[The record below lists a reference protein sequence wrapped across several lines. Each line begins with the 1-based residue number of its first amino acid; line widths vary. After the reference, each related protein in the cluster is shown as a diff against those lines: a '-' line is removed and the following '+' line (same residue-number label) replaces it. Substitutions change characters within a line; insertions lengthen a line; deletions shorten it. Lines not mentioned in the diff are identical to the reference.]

1 MSLINDALKRSQK
14 GDRKI
19 DMTNMR
25 PVDGGRGG
33 GPGLTILV
41 VCLVV
46 AGAITLGIWSYWNKK
61 YKDGYRATDE
71 KTNAPAA
78 TVPAATNSNP
88 LARAAQTLG
97 AVKDRNDAGTQT
109 AETMQQPQQPIAV
122 VRQPAPGSIKAPPP
136 AVDDPKVQA
145 IFFRLN
151 DPTALIDGKT
161 VGPGSPIRGGK
172 VLEISRESVK
182 VEFNGQVRNLTI
194 KKK

>member
-14 GDRKI
+14 GDRKV
-19 DMTNMR
+19 DLTNMR
-25 PVDGGRGG
+25 PADANRGG

-41 VCLVV
+41 ACLVI
-46 AGAITLGIWSYWNKK
+46 AGAVTLGIWSYWNKK
-61 YKDGYRATDE
+61 YKDGYRATQE

-78 TVPAATNSNP
+78 TAPATNNP

-97 AVKDRNDAGTQT
+97 AVKDRNDEGAKT
-109 AETMQQPQQPIAV
+109 ADTMQQPIAV
-122 VRQPAPGSIKAPPP
+122 VRQPQPGDIKAQTAP
-136 AVDDPKVQA
+136 AAPSTDEPKVQA

-161 VGPGSPIRGGK
+161 VGPGGPIKGGK

-182 VEFNGQVRNLTI
+182 VEFNGQIRNLTI